1 MWRGLWKPL
10 IYLSKYLRVDTPSR
24 TYREVLG
31 RSVLEGLVHSPSWLT
46 IPGWSTVTVWHICP
60 GCKRSSRGRL
70 NRYLSG
76 VIQRG
81 FHPEDKLHKCL
92 QGPFHS
98 RILGLWEFF
107 FLFLCLSITCL
118 LLRALS
124 QTFFSQRAFPDHCTA
139 PWCSL
144 LGRNILFPLDQGPV
158 NLVCKGTDS
167 KCFRLCEPNGFCCN
181 YSPLPL

>member
-1 MWRGLWKPL
+1 MYEANIRALSDTLYLREITGGGRKGAKATGAQIPRGARSHLAVRSWKRVFTNKSVQRPFIKTLRTIYGNFSLVWRGLWKPL

-92 QGPFHS
+92 EGPFHS
-98 RILGLWEFF
+98 RILGL
-107 FLFLCLSITCL
+107 
-118 LLRALS
+118 
-124 QTFFSQRAFPDHCTA
+124 
-139 PWCSL
+139 
-144 LGRNILFPLDQGPV
+144 
-158 NLVCKGTDS
+158 
-167 KCFRLCEPNGFCCN
+167 
-181 YSPLPL
+181 